1 MAEAWPAMS
10 GFWALHPLRQFPDDR
25 GAVLHMLRANDAHF
39 QAFGEI
45 YFSTILHGKLKAW
58 HLHRRKTVN
67 LAVPIGLVRVV
78 LYRAGQELVEQRLGR
93 EEYQLLTIEPG
104 TWYGFQGLAPGESL
118 IANCATEPFDPAE
131 GDSLSPDTDQIPYR
145 WDGA

>member
-1 MAEAWPAMS
+1 MS

-45 YFSTILHGKLKAW
+45 YFSTILQGKLKAW